1 MSAPSQAVLIAS
13 SGRSPAGRADERVSD
28 AERTAVADEL
38 SKHYT
43 EGRLDQEEFDQRLNQ
58 AMAAKTYRDLA
69 GLLQDLPQGDL
80 PVVPAAPVRPRRR
93 RTGLGKLIL
102 IVLIAIVLVSA
113 AHAVTWMLGPV
124 LWIALICA
132 IAVLVARR
140 RR

>member
-69 GLLQDLPQGDL
+69 GLLQDLPQADA
-80 PVVPAAPVRPRRR
+80 PVVPAAPVRRRR

-132 IAVLVARR
+132 IVVLAARR
-140 RR
+140 HR

>member
-13 SGRSPAGRADERVSD
+13 SERSPAGRADERVSD

-69 GLLQDLPQGDL
+69 GLLQDLPQADA
-80 PVVPAAPVRPRRR
+80 PVVPAAPVRRRR
-93 RTGLGKLIL
+93 GTGLGKLIL

-113 AHAVTWMLGPV
+113 AHAGTWMLGPV

-132 IAVLVARR
+132 IVVLAARR
-140 RR
+140 HR